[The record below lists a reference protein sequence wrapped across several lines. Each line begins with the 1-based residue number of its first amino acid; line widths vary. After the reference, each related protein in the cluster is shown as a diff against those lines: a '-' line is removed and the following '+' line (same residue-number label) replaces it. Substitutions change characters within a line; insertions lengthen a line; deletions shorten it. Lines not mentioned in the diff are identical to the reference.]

1 VRCGEATDSGLP
13 RAIIPYILDSTYLVL
28 LVLIISWRSAAS
40 STRLLVTLYVFS
52 MLPWWLP
59 MRGDLTMTRDQVRKG
74 ESGAQQYS
82 RTRGEIT
89 TARVV
94 VEAMGAVRRW
104 LFVRGVDALIPKLV
118 DVGGSGLAPCGVTAS
133 NRWKPHHSTSIEHQ
147 TRQAR
152 SDSYTLLT
160 EQLIPR

>member
-1 VRCGEATDSGLP
+1 MLNRAGAP
-13 RAIIPYILDSTYLVL
+13 RRERI
-28 LVLIISWRSAAS
+28 
-40 STRLLVTLYVFS
+40 
-52 MLPWWLP
+52 
-59 MRGDLTMTRDQVRKG
+59 
-74 ESGAQQYS
+74 
-82 RTRGEIT
+82 RGEVT

-133 NRWKPHHSTSIEHQ
+133 NRWKPHHSISIEHQ

>member
-1 VRCGEATDSGLP
+1 
-13 RAIIPYILDSTYLVL
+13 
-28 LVLIISWRSAAS
+28 
-40 STRLLVTLYVFS
+40 
-52 MLPWWLP
+52 
-59 MRGDLTMTRDQVRKG
+59 MTRDQGRID
-74 ESGAQQYS
+74 ESGAWCCEAI
-82 RTRGEIT
+82 TRGST

-94 VEAMGAVRRW
+94 VEAMAGVRRW

-133 NRWKPHHSTSIEHQ
+133 NRWKPHLSISIEQQ

-160 EQLIPR
+160 EHLITFQPLPFPTVSRNSQYNSLPER